1 MEVGTVIT
9 GRPEKT
15 EAHFTLS
22 RHLPPPIPTKTVNPH
37 LVPFLNNILPF
48 PWYIGRGE

>member
-22 RHLPPPIPTKTVNPH
+22 RHLPPPIPTKTVKPSFNA
-37 LVPFLNNILPF
+37 FF
-48 PWYIGRGE
+48 E